1 MDCCAMPESERSWPL
16 AVMSFAGMWTL
27 MMVPMMLPVLVPS
40 LARYRRAI
48 GATGG
53 WGASSLTAL
62 AGTGYFLVWA
72 ALGIL
77 LGPLAA
83 GLAALESRVPVLTG
97 VVPIG
102 AGAVVLIAG
111 FMQISA
117 WKARGIECCREEPGT
132 MSSDP
137 STAWRH
143 GVRLGVDC
151 IRCCGNLMAIL
162 LALGM
167 MDARWMMAVT
177 AAITVERVA
186 PSGLPVARAIG
197 VAVIICGVFMIAR
210 ASGLS

>member
-1 MDCCAMPESERSWPL
+1 MDCCAVAESERSWPL
-16 AVMSFAGMWTL
+16 AVMSFAGMWIL
-27 MMVPMMLPVLVPS
+27 MMAPMMLPVLVPS

-53 WGASSLTAL
+53 WGSISLTAV
-62 AGTGYFLVWA
+62 ASAGYFLVWA
-72 ALGIL
+72 ALGVL

-83 GLAALESRVPVLTG
+83 GLAALEGRVPVLAG
-97 VVPIG
+97 VVPI
-102 AGAVVLIAG
+102 ASGAVVLIAG

-117 WKARGIECCREEPGT
+117 WKARGIECCREEPGAI
-132 MSSDP
+132 SGDP

-143 GVRLGVDC
+143 GVRMGVDC
-151 IRCCGNLMAIL
+151 VRCCGNLMAVL

-197 VAVIICGVFMIAR
+197 VAVIICGVFLIAR